1 MFNIKLTHRQW
12 KQILE
17 FLRTRSD
24 LYVGK
29 PLTCK
34 HFITGVL
41 WMTRSGAQWRLLPK
55 KYGEWNAVYKR
66 FDRWSERG
74 IWTAMFDHFASQ
86 PDMENTWFH
95 LMESI
100 MIDATI
106 VRAHSSAAV
115 KKGITR
121 RKPSGAAKVI

>member
-1 MFNIKLTHRQW
+1 MTNIKFTHQQW
-12 KQILE
+12 KKILE

-34 HFITGVL
+34 HFIAGVL
-41 WMTRSGAQWRLLPK
+41 WMTRSGAQWRLLPRE
-55 KYGEWNAVYKR
+55 YGEWNAVYQR
-66 FDRWSERG
+66 FDRWSKCG
-74 IWTAMFDHFASQ
+74 IWTAMFEHFASE
-86 PDMENTWFH
+86 PDMENRWSH
-95 LMESI
+95 LMQSV

-115 KKGITR
+115 KKGIKPT
-121 RKPSGAAKVI
+121 KPSGVAKGG

>member
-1 MFNIKLTHRQW
+1 MSNIKLTHQQW

-55 KYGEWNAVYKR
+55 KYGEWNAIYKR
-66 FDRWSERG
+66 FE
-74 IWTAMFDHFASQ
+74 
-86 PDMENTWFH
+86 
-95 LMESI
+95 
-100 MIDATI
+100 
-106 VRAHSSAAV
+106 
-115 KKGITR
+115 
-121 RKPSGAAKVI
+121 

>member
-1 MFNIKLTHRQW
+1 VSNIKLTHQQW

-74 IWTAMFDHFASQ
+74 IWTEMLEHFASQ
-86 PDMENTWFH
+86 PD
-95 LMESI
+95 MESI

-115 KKGITR
+115 KKGIRR
-121 RKPSGAAKVI
+121 RKPSGAAKVV

>member
-1 MFNIKLTHRQW
+1 MSNIKLTHQQW

-24 LYVGK
+24 LYIGK

-66 FDRWSERG
+66 FNRWSERG
-74 IWTAMFDHFASQ
+74 IWTAMFEHFAFE
-86 PDMENTWFH
+86 PDME
-95 LMESI
+95 SV

-115 KKGITR
+115 KKGIKR
-121 RKPSGAAKVI
+121 RKPSGGAKVA

>member
-1 MFNIKLTHRQW
+1 MSNIKLTHQQW

-34 HFITGVL
+34 HFVTGVL

-74 IWTAMFDHFASQ
+74 IWTAMFEHFAAQ
-86 PDMENTWFH
+86 PD
-95 LMESI
+95 MESI

-115 KKGITR
+115 KKGIPR
-121 RKPSGAAKVI
+121 RKLLGGVKAG

>member
-1 MFNIKLTHRQW
+1 MTNIKLTHRQW
-12 KQILE
+12 KKILE

-34 HFITGVL
+34 HFITGIL
-41 WMTRSGAQWRLLPK
+41 WMTRSGAQWRLLPR
-55 KYGEWNAVYKR
+55 KYGEWNAVYQR

-74 IWTAMFDHFASQ
+74 IWTAMFEHFASE
-86 PDMENTWFH
+86 PDME
-95 LMESI
+95 SV

-115 KKGITR
+115 KKGIKST
-121 RKPSGAAKVI
+121 KPSGAAKGG

>member
-1 MFNIKLTHRQW
+1 VTNIKLTHQQW
-12 KQILE
+12 KKILE

-24 LYVGK
+24 LYIGK

-74 IWTAMFDHFASQ
+74 IWTAMFEHFASE
-86 PDMENTWFH
+86 PDME
-95 LMESI
+95 SV

-115 KKGITR
+115 KGGIKR
-121 RKPSGAAKVI
+121 RKRSGEARVASRPKSMPL

>member
-1 MFNIKLTHRQW
+1 MTNIKLTHRQW
-12 KQILE
+12 KKILE

-24 LYVGK
+24 LYVGN

-41 WMTRSGAQWRLLPK
+41 WMTRSGAQWRLLPR
-55 KYGEWNAVYKR
+55 KYGEWNAVYQR
-66 FDRWSERG
+66 FDRWSKRG
-74 IWTAMFDHFASQ
+74 IWTAMFEHFASE
-86 PDMENTWFH
+86 PDME
-95 LMESI
+95 SV

-115 KKGITR
+115 KKGIKPT
-121 RKPSGAAKVI
+121 KPSGVAKGG

>member
-1 MFNIKLTHRQW
+1 VTNIKLTHQQW
-12 KQILE
+12 NKILE

-24 LYVGK
+24 LYVGQ

-34 HFITGVL
+34 HFVTGVL

-74 IWTAMFDHFASQ
+74 IWTAMFEHFASQ
-86 PDMENTWFH
+86 PD
-95 LMESI
+95 MESI

-115 KKGITR
+115 KKGIPR
-121 RKPSGAAKVI
+121 RKLSDAAKEA

>member
-1 MFNIKLTHRQW
+1 MSNIKLTHQQW

-74 IWTAMFDHFASQ
+74 IWTEMLEHFASQ
-86 PDMENTWFH
+86 PD
-95 LMESI
+95 MESI

-115 KKGITR
+115 KKGIRR
-121 RKPSGAAKVI
+121 RKPSGAAKVV

>member
-1 MFNIKLTHRQW
+1 MTNIKLTHQQW
-12 KQILE
+12 KKILE

-41 WMTRSGAQWRLLPK
+41 WMTRSGAQWRLLPR
-55 KYGEWNAVYKR
+55 KYGEWNAVYQR

-74 IWTAMFDHFASQ
+74 IWTAMFEHFASE
-86 PDMENTWFH
+86 PDME
-95 LMESI
+95 SV

-115 KKGITR
+115 KKGIKRT
-121 RKPSGAAKVI
+121 KPSGVAKGG

>member
-1 MFNIKLTHRQW
+1 MSNIKLTHQQW
-12 KQILE
+12 KKILE

-34 HFITGVL
+34 HFVTGVL

-74 IWTAMFDHFASQ
+74 IWTAMFEHFASQ
-86 PDMENTWFH
+86 PD
-95 LMESI
+95 MESI

-115 KKGITR
+115 KKGISKTR
-121 RKPSGAAKVI
+121 PLDGVRVV

>member
-1 MFNIKLTHRQW
+1 MSNIKLTHQQW

-55 KYGEWNAVYKR
+55 KYGEWNAIYKR

-74 IWTAMFDHFASQ
+74 IWTEMLEHFASQ
-86 PDMENTWFH
+86 PD
-95 LMESI
+95 MESI

-115 KKGITR
+115 KKGIRR
-121 RKPSGAAKVI
+121 RKPSGAAKVV